1 MGEEKGLVVSGICCK
16 LTICDLF
23 PCILNSLLLS
33 TSSNERKKFPIFWKI
48 RFKKDKNIH
57 PSCSWTTG
65 WLLIIELFNL
75 AMIQPK
81 INIKAHL
88 RWFFCTTEWDILI
101 FSFLNDLNRTFNR
114 YFYTLLK
121 YYFLGMSEVKVKKQH
136 YKIFNTR
143 TFWSITRPSLG
154 L

>member
-1 MGEEKGLVVSGICCK
+1 MIRYIYIHREGVQ
-16 LTICDLF
+16 TILRHF
-23 PCILNSLLLS
+23 FNISKTFNWLIIYHHQITLPLSSSQVLSASVPNLLS
-33 TSSNERKKFPIFWKI
+33 LI
-48 RFKKDKNIH
+48 IH
-57 PSCSWTTG
+57 NTG
-65 WLLIIELFNL
+65 CLLIIELFNL
-75 AMIQPK
+75 AIIQTK
-81 INIKAHL
+81 INIKALL

-114 YFYTLLK
+114 HFYTFLK
-121 YYFLGMSEVKVKKQH
+121 YCFLGMSEVKVKKQH